1 MTRGR
6 AALGLA
12 LAIAALSG
20 CGADSASDVSTVAR
34 AVDPPPIADTTS
46 DTTQHTVPAANA
58 VEPPAGG
65 GEQAID
71 PGTSVDE
78 PAAEAAS
85 TTAAPRRILSVADRA
100 SFARLAS
107 SLGGVEGLAVSGVGR
122 GQAVERVG
130 SLRSAIAWSTSKVP
144 VAMAVLAAGQG
155 AAHRSDLT
163 QAITASD
170 NAAALRLWSALG
182 GGDAAAQAADAQLRA
197 AGDTATQ
204 VESQALRGS
213 AYTSFGQTVWSLA
226 DQTRFTAGMACSD
239 AGAAVLGLMG
249 DTVAGQRWGLGSA
262 GVPAQLK
269 GGWGPGSQPGVSGGY
284 LDRQMGVVTVGGRRL
299 AVAIATAPS
308 DGSHATGTGNLTAIA
323 RWLVA
328 HADAKAVPRS
338 AACG

>member
-1 MTRGR
+1 MPRSSAIVR
-6 AALGLA
+6 VLA
-12 LAIAALSG
+12 LVVVLVAL
-20 CGADSASDVSTVAR
+20 
-34 AVDPPPIADTTS
+34 
-46 DTTQHTVPAANA
+46 
-58 VEPPAGG
+58 PAG
-65 GEQAID
+65 QAH
-71 PGTSVDE
+71 
-78 PAAEAAS
+78 
-85 TTAAPRRILSVADRA
+85 AAPQRILSAADRA

-107 SLGGVEGLAVSGVGR
+107 SLSGAEGVAVSGVGR
-122 GQAVERVG
+122 GQAVEPLG

-144 VAMAVLAAGQG
+144 VAMAVVAAGQG
-155 AAHRSDLT
+155 GAHSSDLT

-182 GGDAAAQAADAQLRA
+182 GGGDAAAQAADAQLRA
-197 AGDTATQ
+197 AGDAATQ

-213 AYTSFGQTVWSLA
+213 AYTPFGQTRWSLA

-239 AGAAVLGLMG
+239 AGAAVLDLMG

-308 DGSHATGTGNLTAIA
+308 NGSHATGTGNLTAIA

-328 HADAKAVPRS
+328 HADTKVLPRE
-338 AACG
+338 ATCG